1 MSMYLGSARVLPV
14 GAAMYCGTLPVNGE
28 LGGGERFEIE
38 LHDSKLNRTLQHAYT
53 VRHLECADCPSGFG
67 MERLWR

>member
-1 MSMYLGSARVLPV
+1 
-14 GAAMYCGTLPVNGE
+14 MYCGTLPVNGE